1 MTDRDQVKSALLR
14 YPGVARARV
23 DRSETGRLTARVLPW
38 GRPSGNA
45 ETGALDELAEISPTE
60 TRFLHD
66 EIFVGE
72 SYLQGG
78 VVLRENAV
86 VFDVGANIGMF
97 TLFVAARCPSAT
109 VFAFEPV
116 PEVFHRLQTNTEG
129 RGISARL
136 YEIGLSEQDEK
147 IRFNFYPEISIMSC
161 RADYAAFDNERHLI
175 RTYVDH
181 ERAAGPGGRETHLDA
196 VEAIIAKDFEYDQ
209 RECVLRRTSDVI
221 AEVGAPVI
229 DLLKID
235 VQRAELD
242 VLRGIEDA
250 HWPLIQQVTM
260 EVHDEPGLPTAGRVD
275 TVRALLAAQGFDV
288 QVTEPKMLAGT
299 GRFSVQAI
307 RPGYADDPRPVV
319 AAAGT
324 GLPLDGDE
332 VRTWLA
338 DQIPADLVPDE
349 IAVVSTFS

>member
-1 MTDRDQVKSALLR
+1 MKSALLR
-14 YPGVARARV
+14 FPGVARARV
-23 DRSETGRLTARVLPW
+23 DRSETGRLIARVLPW

-45 ETGALDELAEISPTE
+45 ETGALSELAEISPTE

-66 EIFVGE
+66 EIFVAE

-78 VVLRENAV
+78 VVLREDAI

-97 TLFVAARCPSAT
+97 TLFVAARCPSAK

-116 PEVFHRLQTNTEG
+116 PEVFERLRTNVEG
-129 RGISARL
+129 RGIPARL
-136 YEIGLSEQDEK
+136 FEIGLSEQDER

-175 RTYVDH
+175 QTYVDH
-181 ERAAGPGGRETHLDA
+181 ERAAGPQGRETHLDA
-196 VEAIIAKDFEYDQ
+196 VEAILAKDFEYDE
-209 RECVLRRTSDVI
+209 RKCVLRRTSAVI
-221 AEVGAPVI
+221 DEVAVPVI

-242 VLRGIEDA
+242 VLRGIDAA
-250 HWPLIQQVTM
+250 HWPLVQQVTM

-275 TVRALLAAQGFDV
+275 TVRGILAELGFDV
-288 QVTEPKMLAGT
+288 QVTEPKMLAGN

-319 AAAGT
+319 AAVGN
-324 GLPLDGDE
+324 GRPLDGAE
-332 VRTWLA
+332 LRTWLA
-338 DQIPADLVPDE
+338 ERLPADLVPDE
-349 IAVVSTFS
+349 VEVVSTLV

>member
-1 MTDRDQVKSALLR
+1 MKSALLR
-14 YPGVARARV
+14 FPGVARARV

-45 ETGALDELAEISPTE
+45 ETGALSELAEISPTE

-66 EIFVGE
+66 EIFVAE

-78 VVLRENAV
+78 VVLREGAV

-97 TLFVAARCPSAT
+97 TLFVTARCPSAR

-116 PEVFHRLQTNTEG
+116 PEVFDRLRTNVEG
-129 RGISARL
+129 RGIPAHL
-136 YEIGLSEQDEK
+136 FEIGLSEQDER

-175 RTYVDH
+175 QTYVDH
-181 ERAAGPGGRETHLDA
+181 ERAAGPQGRETHLDA
-196 VEAIIAKDFEYDQ
+196 VEAIIAKDFEYDA
-209 RECVLRRTSDVI
+209 RECLLRRTSAVI
-221 AEVGAPVI
+221 DEVAVPVI

-242 VLRGIEDA
+242 VLRGIDAA
-250 HWPLIQQVTM
+250 HWPLVQQVTM

-275 TVRALLAAQGFDV
+275 TVRDLLAEQGFDV

-307 RPGYADDPRPVV
+307 RPGYADDPRPIV
-319 AAAGT
+319 AAAGN
-324 GLPLDGDE
+324 GRPLDGGE
-332 VRTWLA
+332 LRTWLG
-338 DQIPADLVPDE
+338 DRLPADLVPAEVE
-349 IAVVSTFS
+349 IVSTLV